1 MTAAS
6 PLINLLPYRPAAT
19 GLSRYVER
27 LLAAWPGATGQP
39 LPLQLRLRADG
50 EAELSSALPLP
61 ARQHSR
67 RLGWLQ
73 ANALVQHA
81 VPVGRLVHQANPSLI
96 YSPYTDR
103 LLAVRDR
110 PQVITCHDLIPLYCS
125 NSRRAYWRSRLWLP
139 LHLHGA
145 TRVIAISGHVA
156 DLLVE
161 NGLPADRIEVVPN
174 GVEAATDPVQGP
186 GSADVLVIARH
197 ARNKN
202 LSAALEGFA
211 CFLRLQPSWEGQLLL
226 VGRPDRIT
234 PQLKRLAQELG
245 LQGRVEWIDGLSEPA
260 LEQLLRRSFCLLS
273 CSLMEGFDYPL
284 LEAQARG
291 IPTLASRIPV
301 HSELHREHA
310 LLFEVGDGG
319 ASLGGILQQLARDS
333 GLWQQLSQAGP
344 VHAQQFS
351 LCRQVKQIAELLAS
365 IQP

>member
-1 MTAAS
+1 MTGPS
-6 PLINLLPYRPAAT
+6 PLINLLPYRPTAT

-27 LLAAWPGATGQP
+27 LLAAWSTATGQS
-39 LPLQLRLRADG
+39 LPLQLRLAADG
-50 EAELSSALPLP
+50 EAELSRVLPLP
-61 ARQHSR
+61 AGEQGRCLR
-67 RLGWLQ
+67 WLQ

-81 VPVGRLVHQANPSLI
+81 VPVRRLVNQANPGLI

-139 LHLHGA
+139 RHLHGA
-145 TRVIAISGHVA
+145 TRVIAISRHVA

-161 NGLPADRIEVVPN
+161 SGLAANRIAVVPN
-174 GVEAATDPVQGP
+174 GVEPAPDPVQRP
-186 GSADVLVIARH
+186 GSGDVLVIARH

-202 LSAALEGFA
+202 LSAALQGFA
-211 CFLRLQPSWEGQLLL
+211 WFLRLQPSWDGQLLL
-226 VGRPDRIT
+226 VGRPDRAT
-234 PQLKRLAQELG
+234 PHLRHLELELG
-245 LQGRVEWIDGLSEPA
+245 LRGRVQWIDALSEPA
-260 LEQLLRRSFCLLS
+260 LEQQLRRSFCLLS

-301 HSELHREHA
+301 HSELHRDHA
-310 LLFEVGDGG
+310 LLFELGDGG
-319 ASLGGILQQLARDS
+319 ASLGGILQRLARDP

-344 VHAQQFS
+344 VHAQQYS
-351 LCRQVKQIAELLAS
+351 LSRQVNQIAELLAS
-365 IQP
+365 VQP

>member
-39 LPLQLRLRADG
+39 LPQQLRLRADG
-50 EAELSSALPLP
+50 QAELSSALLLP
-61 ARQHSR
+61 GRQRSR
-67 RLGWLQ
+67 SLGWLQ

-81 VPVGRLVHQANPSLI
+81 VPVGRLVQQANPSLI

-110 PQVITCHDLIPLYCS
+110 PQVITCHDLIPLYWS

-174 GVEAATDPVQGP
+174 GVEAATDPVQAP

-202 LSAALEGFA
+202 LNAALEGFA

-226 VGRPDRIT
+226 VGHPDRIT
-234 PQLKRLAQELG
+234 PQLRRLSQELG
-245 LQGRVEWIDGLSEPA
+245 LQGRVQWIDGLSEPA
-260 LEQLLRRSFCLLS
+260 LEELLRKSFCLLS

-301 HSELHREHA
+301 HCELHRDHA

-319 ASLGGILQQLARDS
+319 ASLGGNLQQLARDS

-344 VHAQQFS
+344 VHAQQYS

>member
-27 LLAAWPGATGQP
+27 LLSAWPGATGQP
-39 LPLQLRLRADG
+39 PPQQLRLRADG
-50 EAELSSALPLP
+50 EAELSCALPLP
-61 ARQHSR
+61 GGQHAR
-67 RLGWLQ
+67 RLRWLQ

-81 VPVGRLVHQANPSLI
+81 VPVGRLVNQANPSLI

-103 LLAVRDR
+103 LLGVRDR

-139 LHLHGA
+139 LHLQGA

-161 NGLPADRIEVVPN
+161 SGLPADRIVVVPN
-174 GVEAATDPVQGP
+174 GVEPAADPVQAP

-202 LSAALEGFA
+202 LSAALAGFA
-211 CFLRLQPSWEGQLLL
+211 YFLRLQPSWEGQLLL
-226 VGRPDRIT
+226 VGRPDRAT
-234 PQLKRLAQELG
+234 PHLRRLELELG
-245 LQGRVEWIDGLSEPA
+245 LQGRVRWIDDLSEPE
-260 LEQLLRRSFCLLS
+260 LEHQLRRSFCLLS

-291 IPTLASRIPV
+291 IPSLASRIPV
-301 HSELHREHA
+301 HCELHRDHA
-310 LLFEVGDGG
+310 LLFELGDGG
-319 ASLGGILQQLARDS
+319 ASLGSILQQLARDS

-344 VHAQQFS
+344 VHAQQYS
-351 LCRQVKQIAELLAS
+351 VCRQVKQIAELLAS